1 MNVGDNYKM
10 IVVTKFGHMLETLR
24 MLWYYESSENPKTM
38 QTISRKEQESC
49 KEECTSAQSKVE
61 ILGWIA
67 EVLRVARES
76 SSSRHCEPR
85 SHYLWTGRPSH
96 LPSKLARDVSR
107 ALFTAFLLS
116 SETIRRTRPS

>member
-1 MNVGDNYKM
+1 
-10 IVVTKFGHMLETLR
+10 MLETLR

-67 EVLRVARES
+67 EVLRVASES
-76 SSSRHCEPR
+76 SSSRHCESR
-85 SHYLWTGRPSH
+85 SQYLWTGRPSP
-96 LPSKLARDVSR
+96 LPSKIAQELLAPS
-107 ALFTAFLLS
+107 LQLS
-116 SETIRRTRPS
+116 CYPQRLYAELDPLN